1 MPFIMELG
9 LAQKSEELRGNLAEA
24 RDITDLASA
33 HTDKVS
39 QHIGNKFCNLQQC
52 LESFFDKVFFFFPRS
67 EVDLFL
73 QTCYENITRLAVEK
87 CDLMCTV

>member
-24 RDITDLASA
+24 RDITDPASA

-52 LESFFDKVFFFFPRS
+52 LECFFDKVFFFFQS

-73 QTCYENITRLAVEK
+73 QKCYENITRLAVEK
-87 CDLMCTV
+87 CDFMCTV